1 MRSARRWR
9 SDRMIERRAA
19 RSAADAAAEPLRPAA
34 AEPAPML
41 IAVGRIALL
50 NTRYIV
56 PPPEAPLD
64 RQNRGPWIV

>member
-1 MRSARRWR
+1 MWR

-19 RSAADAAAEPLRPAA
+19 RSAAGQPADAAADQHRSAA
-34 AEPAPML
+34 REPAPML
-41 IAVGRIALL
+41 VAARRTGLL

-56 PPPEAPLD
+56 PDPEAPLD